1 VRLNNVK
8 VDVSNQKVRRSFA
21 FVPEEDSL
29 QVTET
34 PKEAF
39 KFSAKLRLPR
49 STTNIAIDKLASRM
63 INELGLTSCA
73 KTLVNCLSKGEKKRT
88 CIGVELIAKPTCLF
102 LETPTAGLDSFEA
115 MQVCAVL
122 KKAAK
127 AGTSVLFS
135 IDQPNSEIFSS
146 SCFDHLILLH
156 KGHLM
161 FQGPVDSVT
170 DFFAANGAACPVH
183 YNPADWIVKVAQK
196 HPIEI
201 LRHMGFFPLEE
212 SNESDGMQVE
222 NDEQDEDGKGG
233 QDDEDEEDEEVNEVA
248 QQRKDTTSK
257 GRPGLITQ
265 VRMLI
270 LRKCLSVEESNESD
284 RLQVEEDEQDED
296 DKDGQDDEDEEVNEV
311 AQQRK
316 DTTSKG
322 RPGLITQIRMLILR
336 ECVSVYRFPSPVI
349 ARLGLTVFLSFLI
362 GMMFFKVGD
371 ENTAE
376 DFILQS
382 QFGGL
387 IMLLTFA
394 MIGSSQYT
402 ILSFPKERSVF
413 LRESKDHYSLLAYFM
428 SRLCIEATTTG
439 IQTTIMVTL
448 IYFSIGFR
456 GSYWMYFAT
465 TYALAMSSTALAVLL
480 GVLSEGN
487 REVGQ
492 QLVAVMLIPQLLFSG
507 FFVSLDVI
515 PSFLRWAQW
524 LCVFTYASRILIVEE
539 FYDCSDDPIEQAQ
552 CDSLLESLNTGPGD
566 FLRDWVMIG
575 VHFAVF
581 RITALF
587 LLKMSAKFY

>member
-1 VRLNNVK
+1 MLAFGELLTHTFLRKNTLLNILAGRTRSGGRISVDAEVCLNNVK
-8 VDVSNQKVRRSFA
+8 VDVSNQKVRKSFA
-21 FVPEEDSL
+21 FVPVEDSL

-49 STTNIAIDKLASRM
+49 STTDIAIDKLASRM

-73 KTLVNCLSKGEKKRT
+73 KTLVKYLSKGEKKRT
-88 CIGVELIAKPTCLF
+88 SIGVELITKPTCLF
-102 LETPTAGLDSFEA
+102 LETPTAGLDSFGA

-135 IDQPNSEIFSS
+135 MDQPNSEIFSS

-161 FQGPVDSVT
+161 FQGPVDIVP
-170 DFFAANGAACPVH
+170 DFFAAKGAACPVH

-212 SNESDGMQVE
+212 SNESDRLQVE
-222 NDEQDEDGKGG
+222 EDEQNEDDKDG
-233 QDDEDEEDEEVNEVA
+233 QDVEDEEVNEVA
-248 QQRKDTTSK
+248 QQSKDATSK
-257 GRPGLITQ
+257 ERPGLITQ
-265 VRMLI
+265 VRML
-270 LRKCLSVEESNESD
+270 V
-284 RLQVEEDEQDED
+284 
-296 DKDGQDDEDEEVNEV
+296 
-311 AQQRK
+311 
-316 DTTSKG
+316 
-322 RPGLITQIRMLILR
+322 LR
-336 ECVSVYRFPSPVI
+336 ERVSVSRFPFPVM

-362 GMMFFKVGD
+362 GMMFFKVGE

-387 IMLLTFA
+387 MMLLAFA
-394 MIGSSQYT
+394 MFGSAQYT
-402 ILSFPKERSVF
+402 ILSFPKERSIF
-413 LRESKDHYSLLAYFM
+413 LRESKDHYSLLAYSI
-428 SRLCIEATTTG
+428 SRLFIEAMTTG

-487 REVGQ
+487 RELGQ
-492 QLVAVMLIPQLLFSG
+492 QLVAVMFIPQLLFSG

-524 LCVFTYASRILIVEE
+524 LCVFTYASRLLIVEE
-539 FYDCSDDPIEQAQ
+539 FYDCSDDPTEQAQ
-552 CDSLLESLNTGPGD
+552 CDSLLESVNTGPGD
-566 FLRDWVMIG
+566 SVRDWVMIG